1 MDYKKKADN
10 TSDDE
15 DDEEIVVDNKY
26 TSEEEE
32 KEEIDTH
39 EVLYGG
45 DIGEK
50 ERPTSMRSYRGNFS
64 SIKEEYGCPYG
75 ACGRKFV
82 SVAQLKVHVERR
94 HAPKI
99 PA

>member
-32 KEEIDTH
+32 KEEQDTH